1 MGEQPSNE
9 DVSDRLLSTVT
20 ALTGAGTFRW
30 DLDSDRLSLSD
41 RARAILSVTDG
52 APTTQ
57 VVIDRAVHPEDRDRA
72 RDLRDRSRSD
82 AALVPAGEWQLV
94 GANDR
99 VRWVAMTM
107 VPAPGRERPTQ
118 MLGSLLDV
126 TERHE
131 WLHEREL
138 YLSGLGAL
146 VRGAEPAEAASA
158 LLAGLEEDEGTHVL
172 SAEAEETVRAFA
184 AQIGSRARPADESPL
199 TARETEVLALA
210 SHGGSSA
217 SIGLRLDVSAST
229 VKTHFEHIYAKLGV
243 ADRAGAVA
251 EALRRGLIV

>member
-1 MGEQPSNE
+1 M
-9 DVSDRLLSTVT
+9 
-20 ALTGAGTFRW
+20 
-30 DLDSDRLSLSD
+30 
-41 RARAILSVTDG
+41 
-52 APTTQ
+52 
-57 VVIDRAVHPEDRDRA
+57 IDRAVHPEDRDRA

-82 AALVPAGEWQLV
+82 AASVPAGEWQLV

-138 YLSGLGAL
+138 YLSGLSAL

-158 LLAGLEEDEGTHVL
+158 LLAGLEEDEGTPRP
-172 SAEAEETVRAFA
+172 VRR
-184 AQIGSRARPADESPL
+184 GRGDGARV
-199 TARETEVLALA
+199 R
-210 SHGGSSA
+210 
-217 SIGLRLDVSAST
+217 R
-229 VKTHFEHIYAKLGV
+229 
-243 ADRAGAVA
+243 ADRLPPPAPRTS
-251 EALRRGLIV
+251 RR